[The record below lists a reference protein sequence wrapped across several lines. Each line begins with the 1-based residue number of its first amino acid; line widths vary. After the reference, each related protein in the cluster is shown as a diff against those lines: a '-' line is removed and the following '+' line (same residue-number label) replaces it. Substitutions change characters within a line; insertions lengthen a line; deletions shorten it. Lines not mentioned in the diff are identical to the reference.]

1 MIRRPAIE
9 PDYTQQEID
18 DATGVLAAMR
28 DDLLACYT
36 KRLRV
41 NPSAH
46 GFITVDIVVDRD
58 GHVATVET
66 TGGAILGESTMSC
79 IVHRIERGRFEPPH
93 GGGTI
98 RVRVP
103 FSLRRV
109 LPGEDT

>member
-1 MIRRPAIE
+1 MLRRPAIE
-9 PDYTQQEID
+9 PDYTQQEVD
-18 DATGVLAAMR
+18 D
-28 DDLLACYT
+28 
-36 KRLRV
+36 
-41 NPSAH
+41 
-46 GFITVDIVVDRD
+46 
-58 GHVATVET
+58 ATVET

-109 LPGEDT
+109 LPGEET